1 MKPRGQRP
9 SAFFVSRCL
18 GAMMKHEARV
28 FDMAS
33 QTVPH
38 SPEI

>member
-1 MKPRGQRP
+1 MKVRGRRP
-9 SAFFVSRCL
+9 SAFIASRCSES
-18 GAMMKHEARV
+18 MMKHEARV